1 MLDLESAQ
9 ERAHIN
15 AFKTISDQVEADLFG
30 ERVFSWSM
38 RGPYAQTMIFP
49 DTNKLKDWW
58 KSLQLR
64 SFGLLSSGSAFIASQ
79 YFTVRGLG
87 LNGKMVQH
95 KLSQFYAKHPTKTV
109 LHSFGD

>member
-1 MLDLESAQ
+1 MNEDFRDVCDMLDLESAQ

-30 ERVFSWSM
+30 ERVFLVDAWSVC
-38 RGPYAQTMIFP
+38 ANDDFP

-64 SFGLLSSGSAFIASQ
+64 TFGLLFVWQCIHR
-79 YFTVRGLG
+79 V
-87 LNGKMVQH
+87 
-95 KLSQFYAKHPTKTV
+95 TV
-109 LHSFGD
+109 LHCTRPTNFEWQNGPA

>member
-1 MLDLESAQ
+1 
-9 ERAHIN
+9 
-15 AFKTISDQVEADLFG
+15 
-30 ERVFSWSM
+30 
-38 RGPYAQTMIFP
+38 MIFP

-79 YFTVRGLG
+79 YFTVRGLRT

-95 KLSQFYAKHPTKTV
+95 KLSQFYAKHRTKTV
-109 LHSFGD
+109 LQFLRRLAIIISWMSPITLIALA